1 MRAVSAPE
9 KNDKESSHMN
19 SMRQHRRRFA
29 GAGATLA
36 VAVLLAGCDL
46 TVTNPGPVQ
55 DSFLNDE
62 GAYPAV
68 LQGVRRGHAMAY
80 TRLALDA
87 AMMSFEGVPGGLFDT
102 QFKQGILTSDNSDG
116 NWNGPQRARW
126 LAEDAAGRVEEALGG
141 SFASNEFA
149 AELLV
154 HAGFANRTLGSNH
167 CTAVFDEGPASA
179 HTDYFTRAEA
189 HFTQAISV
197 ANAAGRADLADAA
210 QMGRADVRMWL
221 GDWSGANSDATG
233 VATDATFQMFFD
245 DLDIINGGNEIMF
258 RQASLPWREWTVW
271 STFAESY
278 YTASG
283 DPRMSWRTNPADPIT
298 MVDNL
303 TFFVSTKFTDM
314 RDPHTLASGWEML
327 LIQAENILVNDAA
340 NFANAMTLINQV
352 RTRNISDDT
361 GLALAPVVAAN
372 VTEAW
377 AALKEERRIELYV
390 EGRRFGD
397 LRRWGMQ
404 SAPGTQPMEDMTGRS
419 SCFPVGITEVNT
431 NPNNL
436 TAVTS

>member
-1 MRAVSAPE
+1 M
-9 KNDKESSHMN
+9 H
-19 SMRQHRRRFA
+19 SMRPHRRRFA

-55 DSFLNDE
+55 DAFLNDE

-68 LQGVRRGHAMAY
+68 LQGVKRGYEMAY

-87 AMMSFEGVPGGLFDT
+87 AMMSFEGIPGGLFDT

-126 LAEDAAGRVEEALGG
+126 LAEDGARRLEEALGG
-141 SFASNEFA
+141 EFASNEFA
-149 AELLV
+149 AELIL
-154 HAGFANRTLGSNH
+154 HAGFTNRTLGANH
-167 CTAVFDEGPASA
+167 CTAVFDNGPATA

-189 HFTQAISV
+189 HFTQAISI
-197 ANAAGRADLADAA
+197 ANAAGRADLATAA

-233 VATDATFQMFFD
+233 VATDATFQMFFG
-245 DLDIINGGNEIMF
+245 DLAFGDPNEIMF

-271 STFAESY
+271 NTFAEGY
-278 YTASG
+278 YTTSG
-283 DPRMSWRTNPADPIT
+283 DPRMAWRTNPDDPIT

-303 TFFVSTKFTDM
+303 TFLVSTKFTEEE
-314 RDPHTLASGWEML
+314 DPHTLATGWEML

-340 NFANAMTLINQV
+340 NFANAMTLINEV
-352 RTRNISDDT
+352 HTRNISDVT
-361 GLALAPVVAAN
+361 SVALAPVVAAN
-372 VTEAW
+372 ATEAW
-377 AALKEERRIELYV
+377 AALKEERRIELYL

-431 NPNNL
+431 NTDPNGP
-436 TAVTS
+436 TVVTG